1 MSGIDRW
8 LWPSASELGLSA
20 VPSDART
27 ILDMTKDVA
36 HNVDRPA
43 APVTA
48 YLVGIAVGRG
58 KPLPRRLSVSRNWPT
73 PGQAIRRK
81 LTQAEPTRVSRGR

>member
-1 MSGIDRW
+1 MAGQGHILMSGIDRW
-8 LWPSASELGLSA
+8 VVAVSEELGLPA
-20 VPSDART
+20 LPSDTRT

-48 YLVGIAVGRG
+48 YLIGIAVGRG
-58 KPLPRRLSVSRNWPT
+58 MRLPDAIERVQELADSWPGT
-73 PGQAIRRK
+73 S
-81 LTQAEPTRVSRGR
+81 EDS